1 MNNRLAEIL
10 NYMPEHLKRMLTRTF
25 SIVGDSVQEIRIRN
39 KLPLII
45 GTQNGSFA
53 VLSDGKISP
62 AVGGAYIVEATDI
75 QRIFRAICENSIY
88 AFSEDIRQG
97 FVTIRG
103 GHRVGITGR
112 ASVYDGRIETFREIS
127 SISIR
132 IAKEIIGA
140 ANDIVDKVLMPD
152 RILNT
157 LIVAPPMGGKTTVL
171 RDLARQISDRG
182 IKTAIVD
189 ERGEIAS
196 IFRGVPQN
204 NVGVQTDVIE
214 NVPKAEGAVMLLRT
228 MSPQLIITDEIAT
241 KEDCDALMKCFGTGV
256 SVVASA
262 HGTSAKEVVN
272 RKVLKP
278 LFDGMGF
285 EQIIVLSKEG
295 RGLNTLI
302 LSETTVIE

>member
-10 NYMPEHLKRMLTRTF
+10 NYMPEHLKRMLSRTF
-25 SIVGDSVQEIRIRN
+25 SVTGDSVQEIRIRN
-39 KLPLII
+39 SLPLII

-53 VLSDGKISP
+53 VLPDGKISP
-62 AVGGAYIVEATDI
+62 AVGGAYIVETSDI
-75 QRIFRAICENSIY
+75 QRTFRAICENSIY

-112 ASVYDGRIETFREIS
+112 ASMYDGKIETFREIS

-152 RILNT
+152 KILNT

-171 RDLARQISDRG
+171 RDLARQISNQG

-196 IFRGVPQN
+196 VFHGVPQN

-214 NVPKAEGAVMLLRT
+214 NVPKAEGTVMLLRT

-241 KEDCDALMKCFGTGV
+241 KADSDALMQCFGTGV
-256 SVVASA
+256 SVVAST
-262 HGTSAKEVVN
+262 HGTSAEEVMN
-272 RKVLKP
+272 REFLKP
-278 LFDGMGF
+278 LFGGMGF
-285 EQIIVLSKEG
+285 KQIIVLTKEG
-295 RGLNTLI
+295 KGLNTLI
-302 LSETTVIE
+302 LGKATVIE